1 MMSRVLIQCASS
13 RKGEPANIKDLYTYP
28 LIYVSPSSTLQE
40 RHVEPL
46 LLSMCARKW
55 VSESWIADGAS
66 CRTLVGIWER

>member
-1 MMSRVLIQCASS
+1 MMSRVLIQGASS

-28 LIYVSPSSTLQE
+28 LIYKSPSSTLQE
-40 RHVEPL
+40 WHVEL
-46 LLSMCARKW
+46 LLSMGAREW